1 MATHLETELKILRAN
16 IIELWELVILQT
28 QKAKEAVLKFDKD
41 LATEVK
47 VNEKRVNALELNIDK
62 ECEDILAL
70 HNPVAVDLRFVLAV
84 LKINY
89 NLERIGDYAKGIA
102 GQIISLEKPLSP
114 ALITEARL
122 EEMFRNCIDMLSEA
136 KESLEFENNKQA
148 RTIFK
153 KDEMLD
159 DINHGADSMIINHV
173 KNHPSEFE
181 HCLRV
186 LKIILKLERVGDQ
199 TKNMAEEIIFYIE
212 AKVLRHNM
220 KKLKTGK

>member
-1 MATHLETELKILRAN
+1 MSTHLETELKILRAN

-28 QKAKEAVLKFDKD
+28 QKAKEAVLNFDKD

-89 NLERIGDYAKGIA
+89 NLERIGDYAKGVA
-102 GQIISLEKPLSP
+102 AQIINLEKPLSP
-114 ALITEARL
+114 VLIKEARL
-122 EEMFRNCIDMLSEA
+122 EEMFMNCIDMLTQA
-136 KESLEFENNKQA
+136 MESLEHENNKQA
-148 RTIFK
+148 RTIFQ

-159 DINHGADSMIINHV
+159 EINRCADTMIIEHV
-173 KNHPSEFE
+173 KAHPEAFAQS
-181 HCLRV
+181 LRV

-212 AKVLRHNM
+212 AKVLRHNL
-220 KKLKTGK
+220 KKAKSVK

>member
-28 QKAKEAVLKFDKD
+28 QKAKEAVLNFDKD

-89 NLERIGDYAKGIA
+89 NLERIGDYAKGVA
-102 GQIISLEKPLSP
+102 AQIINLEKPLNP
-114 ALITEARL
+114 VLVKEARL
-122 EEMFRNCIDMLSEA
+122 EEMFRNCIEMLTEA
-136 KESLEFENNKQA
+136 MESLEHENNKQA
-148 RTIFK
+148 RTIFQ

-159 DINHGADSMIINHV
+159 EINRSADKMIMDHV
-173 KNHPSEFE
+173 KAQPADFE
-181 HCLRV
+181 QSLRV

-220 KKLKTGK
+220 KKLKPVK

>member
-28 QKAKEAVLKFDKD
+28 QKAKEAVLNFDKD

-89 NLERIGDYAKGIA
+89 NLERIGDYAKGVA
-102 GQIISLEKPLSP
+102 SQIINLEKPLNP
-114 ALITEARL
+114 ALVKEARL
-122 EEMFRNCIDMLSEA
+122 EEMFTNCIDMLTQA
-136 KESLEFENNKQA
+136 MESLDHENNKQA
-148 RTIFK
+148 RAIFQ

-159 DINHGADSMIINHV
+159 EINRSADKMIMDHV
-173 KNHPSEFE
+173 KAHPGEFE
-181 HCLRV
+181 QSLRI

-220 KKLKTGK
+220 KKLKSGK

>member
-1 MATHLETELKILRAN
+1 MSTQLETELKILRAN

-28 QKAKEAVLKFDKD
+28 QKAKEAVLNFDKD
-41 LATEVK
+41 LAMEVK

-70 HNPVAVDLRFVLAV
+70 YNPVAVDLRFVLAI

-102 GQIISLEKPLSP
+102 AQIINIEKPLSP
-114 ALITEARL
+114 VLIKEARL
-122 EEMFRNCIDMLSEA
+122 QEMFTNCVEMLTQA
-136 KESLEFENNKQA
+136 MESLDNENNRQA
-148 RTIFK
+148 RAIFQ

-159 DINHGADSMIINHV
+159 EINRSADTMIMAHV
-173 KNHPSEFE
+173 KANPADFE
-181 HCLRV
+181 QSLRI

-220 KKLKTGK
+220 KKLKAGK

>member
-16 IIELWELVILQT
+16 ITELWELVILQT
-28 QKAKEAVLKFDKD
+28 QKAMEAVLNFDKD
-41 LATEVK
+41 LATEVR

-102 GQIISLEKPLSP
+102 SQILSLENRLNP
-114 ALITEARL
+114 ALVSKARL
-122 EEMFRNCIDMLSEA
+122 EEMFENCIDMLSEA

-148 RTIFK
+148 RAIFK
-153 KDEMLD
+153 KDEILD
-159 DINHGADSMIINHV
+159 EINHGADKMIIDHV
-173 KNHPSEFE
+173 QAHPDDFE
-181 HCLRV
+181 QCLRV

-220 KKLKTGK
+220 KKPKPAK

>member
-1 MATHLETELKILRAN
+1 MATHLETELKKLRAN

-28 QKAKEAVLKFDKD
+28 QKAKEAVLNFDKD

-70 HNPVAVDLRFVLAV
+70 HNTVAIDLRFVLAV

-102 GQIISLEKPLSP
+102 SQIISLEEPISS

-122 EEMFRNCIDMLSEA
+122 EEMFVNSVDMLA
-136 KESLEFENNKQA
+136 QTMESLEIENNKQA

-153 KDEMLD
+153 KDEVLD
-159 DINHGADSMIINHV
+159 EINRSADKMIMEHV
-173 KNHPSEFE
+173 NAHPADFE
-181 HCLRV
+181 QCLRV

-212 AKVLRHNM
+212 AKVLRHNL
-220 KKLKTGK
+220 KKLKSGK